1 MFNIIRVIIKWV
13 INLLEK
19 ALELLK
25 IFENNGYEA
34 YLVGGFVRDYILK
47 RASVDVDI
55 CTNATPK
62 QIQEIFK
69 DVRLPFEQYG
79 SVHLIYK
86 KVNFEITTYRMD
98 LEYNNGRRPSKI
110 MYTDKLSI
118 DLKRRDF
125 TMNTLCMS
133 SKRKIINMFNGLD
146 DIKRKVI
153 KMVGDPNKKLKEDP
167 LRILRAIRFATELNF
182 KIDDELKRAII
193 KNKALVNNLSYYR
206 KKEELNR
213 IFSSSNA
220 SSGIKLLKKFGL
232 SNYLGINVNRRI
244 INTND
249 PIGIWVQVSPCIKYE
264 FTSNEKDYMNS
275 ILRVLKDKSINDFE
289 LYNEG
294 NYVCYIAAQILGIN
308 ANNLYDRYDM
318 LPIKKQSDIK
328 INGKDIIELIN
339 PKDKSIV
346 KVILKD
352 IEKKIIE
359 RKLFNEKDIIEK
371 YILDNYK

>member
-1 MFNIIRVIIKWV
+1 M
-13 INLLEK
+13 LEK

-47 RASVDVDI
+47 RPSVDVDI

-62 QIQEIFK
+62 QIQELFK

-79 SVHLIYK
+79 AVHLMYK

-98 LEYNNGRRPSKI
+98 LEYNSIRKPSKI

-133 SKRKIINMFNGLD
+133 SKRKIINMFDGLN

-167 LRILRAIRFATELNF
+167 LRILRAIRFATELDF
-182 KIDDELKRAII
+182 RIDDELKKAII
-193 KNKALVNNLSYYR
+193 KNRALVSNLSYYR

-220 SSGIKLLKKFGL
+220 SFGIKLLKKYGL
-232 SNYLGINVNRRI
+232 SKYLKINVNKKI
-244 INTND
+244 VNTND
-249 PIGIWVQVSPCIKYE
+249 PIGIWAQVEPYEKYQ
-264 FTSNEKDYMNS
+264 FTSNEREYINS
-275 ILRVLKDKSINDFE
+275 ILRVLKDKTINDIE
-289 LYNEG
+289 LYKEG
-294 NYVCYIAAQILGIN
+294 NYVCYIASQILGIN

-339 PKDKSIV
+339 PKDKSII

-352 IEKKIIE
+352 IEIKIIE
-359 RKLFNEKDIIEK
+359 KKLINEYEVLKE
-371 YILDNYK
+371 YILNNYS